1 MSKRIK
7 APFYTKTKLGL
18 KSLFKDTQLP
28 NGCLYSKGR
37 YKTTITPEM
46 LPDHYIPLMVYK
58 VYGFLSTEGIK
69 DIVYKPN
76 YHINHMHKDDFL
88 YISYNSPITSAIDQ
102 WGFELYQDYDVLLWG
117 WSIVIFIKAIQKA
130 KSYDIKSIAE
140 EVKRKELFFIE
151 KYPEECEHLND
162 AYLLK

>member
-1 MSKRIK
+1 MSKRFN
-7 APFYTKTKLGL
+7 APFYTQTKIGL
-18 KSLFKDTQLP
+18 KGLFTDTHLP
-28 NGCLYSKGR
+28 NGYLYSKGR
-37 YKTTITPEM
+37 YKTTITPEE
-46 LPDHYIPLMVYK
+46 LPSYYIPLMVYK

-88 YISYNSPITSAIDQ
+88 YISYNSPITSVIDQ

-130 KSYDIKSIAE
+130 KSYDIESIAE